1 MESIKRWLRRQL
13 ANPQVA
19 MWNGRKDCRLPFR
32 WLGFLCVFLASGWI
46 AVAEPTRP
54 PNIVFVMVDDLGYGD
69 LGCFGGQSIETPNL
83 DRLATEG
90 IAFSQCYSGCTVCA
104 PARATLMTGKHMGKA
119 ALRGNTGGIPLPAKE
134 ITIPELLKKAGYAS
148 GGFGKWGLGD
158 IGTEGAPEAQGF
170 DLFYGYYHQIHAH
183 YFYPDYL
190 VRNGEKV
197 MLPGNAGFYDAKP
210 KAGFME
216 AVDPTTGRSRQFA
229 HDLIVAET
237 LNFIRKH
244 RESPF
249 FCYAPWTPP
258 HGRYEFPAEDAAALK
273 YADRPWSIQA
283 KVIAAMVS
291 QIDRQVGELL
301 DLLDELGI
309 AENTIVFF
317 CSDHGAAE
325 RLDGELNSC
334 GPFKGRKRS
343 MYEGGLR
350 TPMLVRWPGKIAAG
364 RQSDLAWYFPDVLPT
379 LLDLA
384 GMAGAAPEGLD
395 GVSILP
401 TLLGQG
407 LQRQHP
413 ELYWEWPKY
422 DWKNRRYTNL
432 MQAIRMGDM
441 KLLRHQ
447 SGQPWELY
455 NIATDPGE
463 NDNLATIYPGIV
475 ARMSRRIEEI
485 RMPHQPL
492 PEPSM
497 PPGRRYR

>member
-1 MESIKRWLRRQL
+1 MFFQRKNRRFAGWVFFAFSL
-13 ANPQVA
+13 A
-19 MWNGRKDCRLPFR
+19 C
-32 WLGFLCVFLASGWI
+32 CWI
-46 AVAEPTRP
+46 AGTASTRP
-54 PNIVFVMVDDLGYGD
+54 PNIVFIMVDDLGYSD
-69 LGCFGGQSIETPNL
+69 LGCFGGQAIETPNL
-83 DRLATEG
+83 DRLAAEG

-119 ALRGNTGGIPLPAKE
+119 ALRGNTGGIPLPAEE
-134 ITIPELLKKAGYAS
+134 ITIPELLKKAGYAT

-158 IGTEGAPEAQGF
+158 IGTDGVPEAQGF

-190 VRNGEKV
+190 VRNSEKV
-197 MLPGNAGFYDAKP
+197 ALPGNAGFYDAKP
-210 KAGFME
+210 KAGFVS
-216 AVDPTTGRSRQFA
+216 AVDPATGRKRQFA
-229 HDLIVAET
+229 HERIVAET
-237 LNFIRKH
+237 MNFIREH
-244 RESPF
+244 RQSSF

-258 HGRYEFPAEDAAALK
+258 HGRYEFPADDPAAFK
-273 YADRPWSIQA
+273 YAGRPWSVKA

-301 DLLDELGI
+301 DLLDELRI
-309 AENTIVFF
+309 AENTVVFF

-325 RLDGELNSC
+325 RLEGELNSC

-364 RQSDLAWYFPDVLPT
+364 RKSDFVWYFPDVLPT
-379 LLDLA
+379 CLDLA
-384 GMAGAAPEGLD
+384 GMADVAPEGLD

-413 ELYWEWPKY
+413 ELYWECPRY

-463 NDNLATIYPGIV
+463 NDNLAAVYPGIV
-475 ARMSRRIEEI
+475 DQMSRRIEEI
-485 RMPHQPL
+485 RTPHNPL
-492 PEPSM
+492 PEPTM
-497 PPGRRYR
+497 PPGRKYR